1 MEAPFRHQRAGK
13 LFRRNIKILNNIKEP
28 QFFVSQKGLRDRLK
42 ILERDSKAR
51 KREAERGSGISPEY
65 REIDQI
71 MEDYMERREEEEKT
85 KESRTNVDRNKA
97 DQDKA
102 AGEEMRERAMERL
115 AQTKK
120 RNGKDEPRNLSKG
133 GSGEGLSVKAR

>member
-1 MEAPFRHQRAGK
+1 MRFA
-13 LFRRNIKILNNIKEP
+13 
-28 QFFVSQKGLRDRLK
+28 KGFEGP
-42 ILERDSKAR
+42 LENPGDSKAR
-51 KREAERGSGISPEY
+51 KRDAETGSGICPEY

-85 KESRTNVDRNKA
+85 KESRPDVDRNKT

-102 AGEEMRERAMERL
+102 TGEEMRERAMERL
-115 AQTKK
+115 AQTRREMAKMNHEKSAKK
-120 RNGKDEPRNLSKG
+120 VATLLTKG

>member
-1 MEAPFRHQRAGK
+1 M
-13 LFRRNIKILNNIKEP
+13 
-28 QFFVSQKGLRDRLK
+28 RDRLK

-71 MEDYMERREEEEKT
+71 MEDFLERRDDEEAKQT
-85 KESRTNVDRNKA
+85 KQSAEDRNKE

-102 AGEEMRERAMERL
+102 TREGRERAMERL

-120 RNGKDEPRNLSKG
+120 RNGKDEPRKS
-133 GSGEGLSVKAR
+133 ARKVMARSTI